1 MKIRLTTTVVAALV
15 ALAVVG
21 ATGGYA
27 RTTAT
32 IKIGA
37 LCDLSGPTSDIGASY
52 CKGEVSYIDYLNS
65 KGGLANKDKIDF
77 TGQDYGYNVAKALQL
92 YSTQSDGAVAFLGWG
107 TADTTALTSRVTV
120 DKLPFLSASFAEAL
134 TDPKDTP
141 YNFVVGTNYT
151 AQAQIVLKQISK
163 DKKRHEVAFFHN
175 NSAFGT
181 APISGA
187 LEYINQKKLNIGWK
201 SYPMITGTTAF
212 DAQLLQAKQQGADT
226 IIIQNVPT
234 PASILAKDLKRLGID
249 AKIYC
254 LNYCASEIFV
264 RLAGPA
270 AEGALGVQPFTPV
283 SYNVVGMKV
292 PAAYLKAHGSSLAK
306 EGLGFLQGWY
316 TAAVL
321 CEAINTVI
329 RAKKPVNGPNIKE
342 ALETM
347 PAYLTGK
354 VTFPIKFRPS
364 GNTAHDGMKGSR
376 VYTIKNSKFVASTGF
391 VVP

>member
-1 MKIRLTTTVVAALV
+1 MRIRLTATVLAALV

-27 RTTAT
+27 RTAGT

-52 CKGEVSYIDYLNS
+52 CKGEVAYIDYFNG
-65 KGGLANKDKIDF
+65 KGGFANKDRVDF

-92 YSTQSDGAVAFLGWG
+92 YSTQADGAVAFLGWG
-107 TADTTALTSRVTV
+107 TADTTALTSRVTG

-151 AQAQIVLKQISK
+151 AQAQIVLKQVGK

-187 LEYINQKKLNIGWK
+187 LDYIKQKSLNIGWK

-234 PASILAKDLKRLGID
+234 PASILAKDVKRLGLD

-264 RLAGPA
+264 RLAGSA
-270 AEGALGVQPFTPV
+270 AEGVLGVQPFTPV
-283 SYNVVGMKV
+283 SYNVPGNKA
-292 PAAYLKAHGSSLAK
+292 PAAYLKANGSTLAK

-321 CEAINTVI
+321 VEAINTVI
-329 RAKKPVNGPNIKE
+329 KAKKPVNGQNIKE

-354 VTFPIKFRPS
+354 VTFPIKFRAS

-376 VYTIKNSKFVASTGF
+376 VYTIKNGKFVTSTGF
-391 VVP
+391 VLP

>member
-1 MKIRLTTTVVAALV
+1 VRIRLTATVLAALV

-27 RTTAT
+27 RTAGT

-52 CKGEVSYIDYLNS
+52 CKGEVAYIDYFNR
-65 KGGLANKDKIDF
+65 KGGFANKDRVDF

-92 YSTQSDGAVAFLGWG
+92 YSTQADGAVAFLGWG
-107 TADTTALTSRVTV
+107 TADTTALTSRVTG

-151 AQAQIVLKQISK
+151 AQAQIVLKQVGK

-187 LEYINQKKLNIGWK
+187 LDYIKQKSLNIGWK

-234 PASILAKDLKRLGID
+234 PASILAKDVKRLGLD

-264 RLAGPA
+264 RLAGSA
-270 AEGALGVQPFTPV
+270 AEGVLGVQPFTPV
-283 SYNVVGMKV
+283 SYNVPGNKA
-292 PAAYLKAHGSSLAK
+292 PAAYLKANGSTLAK

-321 CEAINTVI
+321 VEAINTVI
-329 RAKKPVNGPNIKE
+329 KAKKPVNGQNIKE

-354 VTFPIKFRPS
+354 VTFPIKFRAS

-376 VYTIKNSKFVASTGF
+376 VYTIKNGKFVTSTGF
-391 VVP
+391 VLP